1 MTPFVLP
8 TVSVDTGIVPSGAS
22 RALCKRTL
30 TNNKRDYVVDDT
42 FAVRL
47 RTSARAAE
55 THENYIES
63 MLTMRNGPQKS
74 RMPEIVQLPRLVA
87 G

>member
-47 RTSARAAE
+47 PTSALAAV

-63 MLTMRNGPQKS
+63 MLTMRNGPQRS
-74 RMPEIVQLPRLVA
+74 RVREILRLLRLVA